1 MGSKETLLERR
12 PTIAVI
18 DREALRHNYRQIRSN
33 IPQATKVLAV
43 VKANAYGHGDVETAT
58 VLQDIGCE
66 YFGVAMPEE
75 GIRLRESGISMP
87 ILILGG
93 VFPNQIAEVFESGLT
108 PVVFDLFTLRLI
120 NEFAAK
126 KGLIKDIHLKL
137 DTGMGRLG
145 IRPQDALLL
154 VQELSGARHIR
165 LEGLLSHFAEAE
177 DEDRSFS
184 KKQAELFL
192 KAVQSLR
199 DAGISPPLLHMAN
212 SAAIIAPFLSPSPL
226 VGEGRVGAVAYKDAG
241 FNLVRPGLMLYGAY
255 PSERLMKK
263 IDLKPAL
270 ALKTRVLSLKKID
283 AGFSVSYGRRFVA
296 KRDSAIAV
304 LPIGYA
310 DGYMRSLSNKSS
322 VLIRGKRA
330 PVAGVICMDLTMCD
344 VTDIPDVREHDEAVL
359 IGSQGSERITAE
371 EIASLAGTIPYE
383 VLCNISARVPRVYI
397 S

>member
-33 IPQATKVLAV
+33 ISQATKVLAV

-58 VLQDIGCE
+58 VLQGLGCE

-93 VFPNQIAEVFESGLT
+93 VFPNQLKEVFEFGLT
-108 PVVFDLFTLRLI
+108 PVVFDLNTLRLI
-120 NEFAAK
+120 NEFAAN
-126 KGLIKDIHLKL
+126 KGLIKNIHLKL

-145 IRPQDALLL
+145 IRPQDVLLL

-165 LEGLLSHFAEAE
+165 IEGLLSHFAEAE
-177 DEDRSFS
+177 DEDKSFS
-184 KKQAELFL
+184 KKQLGEFL
-192 KAVQSLR
+192 NAAQSLR

-212 SAAIIAPFLSPSPL
+212 SAAI
-226 VGEGRVGAVAYKDAG
+226 VDYKDAG

-255 PSERLMKK
+255 PSERLMKN

-283 AGFSVSYGRRFVA
+283 AGSSVSYGRRFVA
-296 KRDSAIAV
+296 KRNSVVAV

-344 VTDIPDVREHDEAVL
+344 VTDIPDVSEHDEAVL
-359 IGSQGSERITAE
+359 LGSQGSERITAE

-383 VLCNISARVPRVYI
+383 VLCNISARVPRAYI